1 MYDLVVETTTDSLHT
16 FRSRP
21 FQVGESRKFRHR
33 ANASVG
39 IEIETVYAS
48 VRVQTSDS
56 LYSTDSRNF
65 SSSGT
70 DSRST
75 TRVSTPFAFSKR
87 AVRAAC
93 IG

>member
-1 MYDLVVETTTDSLHT
+1 MYDLVVEETTDSLHT
-16 FRSRP
+16 FRTRP
-21 FQVGESRKFRHR
+21 FHVGESRKFRQR
-33 ANASVG
+33 ANASAKA
-39 IEIETVYAS
+39 ELDPVYAS

-56 LYSTDSRNF
+56 LYCTDSRNF

-70 DSRST
+70 ESRST
-75 TRVSTPFAFSKR
+75 TRVSTPFELSKR

>member
-16 FRSRP
+16 SGSPSVR
-21 FQVGESRKFRHR
+21 VGESRKFRQR
-33 ANASVG
+33 AKASAG
-39 IEIETVYAS
+39 TAIHPVYAS
-48 VRVQTSDS
+48 VRTQTSDS
-56 LYSTDSRNF
+56 LYNTDSRNF

-75 TRVSTPFAFSKR
+75 TRVSTPFALSKR
-87 AVRAAC
+87 AVCAAC